1 MDAHTRDE
9 LLATLKK
16 RFDQYPQ
23 RHKGLSW
30 ASVQARLGARPDKLN
45 ALYAMQQTGGEPDV
59 VAMDDKTGEFIFFDC
74 SAETPKD
81 RRSVCYDREALDTRK
96 EHKPKNN
103 ALDMA
108 ASIGIELLDEEQ
120 YRYLQQLGN
129 FDAKTSSWIKTPD
142 DIRALGGAL
151 FADYRYDKVFV
162 YHNGAQSYYAVR
174 GFRGALRV

>member
-1 MDAHTRDE
+1 VDAHTRDE

-16 RFDQYPQ
+16 RFDQHPQ

-81 RRSVCYDREALDTRK
+81 RRSVCYDREALNARK

-108 ASIGIELLDEEQ
+108 ASIGIELLDEAQ
-120 YRYLQQLGN
+120 YRYLQQLGH
-129 FDAKTSSWIKTPD
+129 FDAKTSNWIKTPD

-151 FADYRYDKVFV
+151 FADYRYGKVFV

>member
-16 RFDQYPQ
+16 RFDQHPQ
-23 RHKGLSW
+23 HHKGLSW

-45 ALYAMQQTGGEPDV
+45 TLYAMQQTGGEPDV

-81 RRSVCYDREALDTRK
+81 RRSVCYDREALDARK

-108 ASIGIELLDEEQ
+108 ASIGIELLDEAQ
-120 YRYLQQLGN
+120 YRYLQQLGS
-129 FDAKTSSWIKTPD
+129 FDAKTSNWIKTPD

-151 FADYRYDKVFV
+151 FADYRYGKVFV